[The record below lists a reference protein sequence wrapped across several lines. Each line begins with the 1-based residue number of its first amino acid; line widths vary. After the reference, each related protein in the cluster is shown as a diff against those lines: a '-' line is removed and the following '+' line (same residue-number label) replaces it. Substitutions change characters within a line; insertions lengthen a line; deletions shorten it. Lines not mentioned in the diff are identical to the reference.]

1 MVQFIQKGKRTGNN
15 FLTNLAN
22 SLKAIGRVGEAVRKE
37 NNWSAARSQNEV
49 NEEIGSMRRTC
60 ETKNNKQMESQNS
73 FRQ

>member
-1 MVQFIQKGKRTGNN
+1 MSNQFSHFVDDAT
-15 FLTNLAN
+15 
-22 SLKAIGRVGEAVRKE
+22 KAIGRVGEAVKKK
-37 NNWSAARSQNEV
+37 NNWPAARSQNEV